1 MGIVI
6 AWISFLSRDIIAK
19 ACSDNNFV
27 SESKVGGQ
35 RVVYKETETNKHLQ
49 ELNFQVNGGKIR
61 TIIAWSSFLSRDA

>member
-35 RVVYKETETNKHLQ
+35 RIAYKEKEIGKNHQK
-49 ELNFQVNGGKIR
+49 LNFQVNGGKIR
-61 TIIAWSSFLSRDA
+61 TILAWSSFISRDA